1 MPEAMPPS
9 EPSPGFPPDGLPS
22 AAGAEGPPGSAG
34 EGFTQGP
41 SRNPEPDSSASPGP
55 DGSSA
60 GPGPHRPTARHA
72 TWGPWIA
79 VGGTVLALVLGLLFA
94 LPVLATQGS
103 EPDALGTTARIFV
116 QLMTAAGFLIAPF
129 LIASQTGPGGLGAA
143 ARRLGLVGFRSGTA
157 AKWIGI
163 ALVGYIAFAW
173 VWAAVFGEPKQDDI
187 AGELGPIWTQIL
199 LIAILAPLSE
209 EICFR
214 GLLFGGF
221 RRRFSFPVAAI
232 GAGLVFGLL
241 HYSTG
246 WSTVPQLAVLGAAFA
261 LVYERTGSLWPPI
274 IFHALN
280 NAFVLVML
288 N

>member
-9 EPSPGFPPDGLPS
+9 EPSPDLPPEGLPS
-22 AAGAEGPPGSAG
+22 VASAG
-34 EGFTQGP
+34 G
-41 SRNPEPDSSASPGP
+41 SPGRTTESQASSGARKTRQSGNA
-55 DGSSA
+55 GSHRSS
-60 GPGPHRPTARHA
+60 GSPVPERPTARHA
-72 TWGPWIA
+72 TWGPWVA

-103 EPDALGTTARIFV
+103 ETDDLGTTARIFV

-143 ARRLGLVGFRSGTA
+143 ARRLGLVGFRPGTA
-157 AKWIGI
+157 AKWIGV
-163 ALVGYIAFAW
+163 ALVGYLAFAW
-173 VWAAVFGEPKQDDI
+173 AWAVVFGEPKQDDI
-187 AGELGPIWTQIL
+187 AGELGPVWTQIL
-199 LIAILAPLSE
+199 LIAILAPISE

-214 GLLFGGF
+214 GFLFGGF
-221 RRRFSFPVAAI
+221 RRRFNFPVAAL

-280 NAFVLVML
+280 NAFVLAML